1 MAVSH
6 ISQVSHLSQEVWQSE
21 FSERIVDIERIERII
36 RALVRSRASGRIVEG
51 VAVLGA
57 ISPFSKPS
65 VARKTTQWVASC
77 PPWLGSRTVEIAGP
91 LSFYRFE
98 IEAVGE
104 QDGRVEARTP
114 KAIEVVRSRRQVR
127 IKPSARVTVA
137 RVTRSGTT
145 EPRALADASRDG
157 LSFVG
162 TPDDVISRGEQL
174 NVVIDWGERLRIQAR
189 LCVTHVSRPSATECL
204 FGAMIEFAASEDAYH
219 WYAEI
224 DALVSPRV
232 RTGGMWSRDIWD
244 LFESSGYFTLSNK
257 ASEDF
262 EQFRESFRAA
272 SRKLARAPELGTQV
286 VWPSGRGVEASASVL
301 ALNHHAAFIYHLAR
315 RAGPTPPGVTGPEIM
330 HALSAGTTHWL
341 MAQEAMRWLVVWVQ
355 DTTKYSKRTHLDF
368 VIRHANGV
376 QASSVRFRALEIP
389 VRKPANSE
397 VRSRLEA
404 CSDDDEWTVRPARR
418 SELARVAEAASA
430 AYPPSFVQAHA
441 LALPEVD
448 CMENWR
454 ASGLERGREIV
465 VAERQGCIEAAATI
479 EWAEDGVHV
488 FGLFDV
494 LRVIPMG
501 ASARATEEATAV
513 LLDYARDRFA
523 RLDKPFFIFASDP
536 ALPVGEWAADAKD
549 LGLTHCTVL
558 SVALLPGLLD
568 HLWEVITGAA
578 H

>member
-6 ISQVSHLSQEVWQSE
+6 ISQVSHLSQAWQSD
-21 FSERIVDIERIERII
+21 FSERIVDIERIERIC
-36 RALVRSRASGRIVEG
+36 RALVRCKASGRIIESGAVSG
-51 VAVLGA
+51 VIRPV
-57 ISPFSKPS
+57 SKPS
-65 VARKTTQWVASC
+65 MARKTTQWVSSS
-77 PPWLGSRTVEIAGP
+77 PPWLGTRTVEIAGP
-91 LSFYRFE
+91 LSLYRFE
-98 IEAVGE
+98 LEAVGE
-104 QDGRVEARTP
+104 QDGRIEARTP
-114 KAIEVVRSRRQVR
+114 MAMELVRSRRQVR
-127 IKPSARVTVA
+127 VKPSARVTVA
-137 RVTRSGTT
+137 RVTRTGTT
-145 EPRALADASRDG
+145 EPRDLADASRDG
-157 LSFVG
+157 LSFAG
-162 TPDDVISRGEQL
+162 STDDVIAPGEQL

-189 LCVTHVSRPSATECL
+189 LRVTHVSRPSATECL
-204 FGAMIEFAASEDAYH
+204 FGAMIEFASSDDAYH

-224 DALVSPRV
+224 DALISPQM

-257 ASEDF
+257 IQEDF

-272 SRKLARAPELGTQV
+272 SRKLARAPELGIQL

-315 RAGPTPPGVTGPEIM
+315 RGGPTPPGVTGLEII
-330 HALSAGTTHWL
+330 HALSAGTTHWI

-368 VIRHANGV
+368 VTRHADGV
-376 QASSVRFRALEIP
+376 QASNVKFRALEIP
-389 VRKPANSE
+389 VRRPSNSE
-397 VRSRLEA
+397 VRSRVEA
-404 CSDDDEWTVRPARR
+404 CFDDPEWILRPARR
-418 SELARVAEAASA
+418 SELARVAEAASV

-441 LALPEVD
+441 LALLEND
-448 CMENWR
+448 CMENWSV
-454 ASGLERGREIV
+454 SGLERGREIV
-465 VAERQGCIEAAATI
+465 VAERHGCIEAAATI

-488 FGLFDV
+488 FGLLDV

-501 ASARATEEATAV
+501 GTARATEEATAV
-513 LLDYARDRFA
+513 LVDYARERFG

-536 ALPVGEWAADAKD
+536 AVPVGDWAADAKD

-558 SVALLPGLLD
+558 SVALLPALLD

>member
-1 MAVSH
+1 M
-6 ISQVSHLSQEVWQSE
+6 
-21 FSERIVDIERIERII
+21 
-36 RALVRSRASGRIVEG
+36 
-51 VAVLGA
+51 
-57 ISPFSKPS
+57 
-65 VARKTTQWVASC
+65 
-77 PPWLGSRTVEIAGP
+77 
-91 LSFYRFE
+91 
-98 IEAVGE
+98 
-104 QDGRVEARTP
+104 
-114 KAIEVVRSRRQVR
+114 
-127 IKPSARVTVA
+127 
-137 RVTRSGTT
+137 
-145 EPRALADASRDG
+145 
-157 LSFVG
+157 
-162 TPDDVISRGEQL
+162 
-174 NVVIDWGERLRIQAR
+174 
-189 LCVTHVSRPSATECL
+189 
-204 FGAMIEFAASEDAYH
+204 
-219 WYAEI
+219 
-224 DALVSPRV
+224 
-232 RTGGMWSRDIWD
+232 GGMWSRDIWD

-262 EQFRESFRAA
+262 EQFRESFRGA
-272 SRKLARAPELGTQV
+272 SRKLAREPELGIQL

-315 RAGPTPPGVTGPEIM
+315 RGGSALPGVTGLEII
-330 HALSAGTTHWL
+330 HALSAGTTHWI
-341 MAQEAMRWLVVWVQ
+341 MAQEAMRWLIVWVQ

-368 VIRHANGV
+368 VVRHADGI
-376 QASSVRFRALEIP
+376 QASNVRFRALEIP
-389 VRKPANSE
+389 VRHPANSE

-404 CSDDDEWTVRPARR
+404 CSDDEEWTVRPARR

-488 FGLFDV
+488 FGLLDV

-501 ASARATEEATAV
+501 SLARATEEATAV

-536 ALPVGEWAADAKD
+536 ALPVGDWAADAKD